1 MILFSLSCFVSSN
14 SIFSSYDS
22 LIENT
27 SGSMSDVDIVQVF
40 YLTDAFVS
48 VKLLAMLDLLLDE
61 FRCTINFFH

>member
-1 MILFSLSCFVSSN
+1 
-14 SIFSSYDS
+14 
-22 LIENT
+22 
-27 SGSMSDVDIVQVF
+27 MSDVDIVQVF